1 MVVKAGLKPT
11 NNLLLLRNIVYRM
24 ICFKKQFLTLLELF
38 SGLLL
43 ALSPGYVPGRL
54 DALASSQ
61 YREACLFI
69 LDKQARVMVLS
80 LIRQQLPGDL
90 YGVRTHDTTVKG

>member
-11 NNLLLLRNIVYRM
+11 NNLLLLRDIVYRM

-38 SGLLL
+38 SDLLL
-43 ALSPGYVPGRL
+43 ALSPGDVPGRL

-61 YREACLFI
+61 YF
-69 LDKQARVMVLS
+69 
-80 LIRQQLPGDL
+80 
-90 YGVRTHDTTVKG
+90 